1 MEEHKAA
8 KPMTWVKDKEG
19 NTYICSKED
28 LIDPKKVSKEEL
40 ESYCID
46 ESTALPW
53 ND

>member
-19 NTYICSKED
+19 NTYIC
-28 LIDPKKVSKEEL
+28 PKDELVDSRTLSQEEL
-40 ESYCID
+40 KSYCLD
-46 ESTALPW
+46 EADKPW